1 MKTPIETPAALK
13 TTKSKAKA
21 VEKAKEPKPEPELPQ
36 EVSIATRHSQ
46 SEPSQ
51 WLLKYFEFTNFFLL

>member
-1 MKTPIETPAALK
+1 MKTPIETPAAPK

-21 VEKAKEPKPEPELPQ
+21 VEKANEPKPEPELPL
-36 EVSIATRHSQ
+36 EVSIIERHCQ

-51 WLLKYFEFTNFFLL
+51 

>member
-51 WLLKYFEFTNFFLL
+51 